1 MPLVPFDLELSTTP
15 LPEPVAAW
23 LAATKAHV
31 DAWLADPAR
40 VASGYV
46 PCDHELVYRGLAALR
61 RDAGNGRRFVEFGS
75 GFGIV
80 TGMAASLGFEAHGIE
95 IDRQL
100 VAASRELLA
109 AHSLRASIWQGS
121 FLPAAYVA
129 SERLSDLETRT
140 VLSGTAAYDD
150 MELDLDDFD
159 VVYAYPWPTE
169 EEQFCDLFRRHG
181 EPGAVL
187 LTFSRAEG
195 LRAYRNVG
203 GGRRSARRR

>member
-1 MPLVPFDLELSTTP
+1 MPLVPFDLELPTTP
-15 LPEPVAAW
+15 LPPPVAAW

-109 AHSLRASIWQGS
+109 AHSLRASGAMARAICISSSIWLIVDRWSSGRGLI
-121 FLPAAYVA
+121 LPLPI
-129 SERLSDLETRT
+129 LSIGPFATL
-140 VLSGTAAYDD
+140 GK
-150 MELDLDDFD
+150 
-159 VVYAYPWPTE
+159 
-169 EEQFCDLFRRHG
+169 
-181 EPGAVL
+181 AV
-187 LTFSRAEG
+187 
-195 LRAYRNVG
+195 
-203 GGRRSARRR
+203 